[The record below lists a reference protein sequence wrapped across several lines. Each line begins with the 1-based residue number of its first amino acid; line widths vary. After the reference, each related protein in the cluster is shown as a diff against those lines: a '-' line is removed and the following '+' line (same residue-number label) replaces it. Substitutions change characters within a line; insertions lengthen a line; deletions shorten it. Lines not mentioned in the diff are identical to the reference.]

1 MSTASR
7 CGSCYSAAWKTAA
20 TELVKHTSTAT
31 KPATKAER
39 PRSRK
44 NRTGRIL
51 TCPRRA
57 HRPWHSLA
65 PMPTQRHART
75 PALGIDFGTS
85 NSAIASVG
93 ADGMARLVALEGAAT
108 NLPTAVFFNAE
119 DRSIHFGRDAIA
131 LYLAGVDGR
140 LMRSLKSLLGS
151 SLLQEQTAMPEGT
164 VSFQDVIAR
173 FLKELRSRAATQL
186 GHLPQRAV
194 IGRPVH
200 FVDDD
205 ETRDRQ
211 AQAALEAAAQAAG
224 FSDVAF
230 ELEPIAAA
238 FDYERR
244 VARETLTLVVDIGGG
259 TSDFSVLRLGP
270 ERAGHA
276 DRRGDILA
284 TTGVHIGGTDYD
296 RKLNLEQVMP
306 LLGFRHRGPLGREVP
321 SPVFFDLATWHL
333 INWMYTPR
341 MRRHAADLRTSYN
354 DLQMHARL
362 MTVLQER
369 LGHRLASAV
378 ELAKI
383 ETSQGAGTASIDLAA
398 LEPGL
403 RAGLTVPDMERHLA
417 DLLRQVVDCA
427 HECVRRAGV
436 QPGALDSIYLTGGS
450 SALRPFQRA
459 LALGFPGT
467 PLVEG
472 DLFGGVASG
481 LAYAGHQA
489 ASRA

>member
-1 MSTASR
+1 
-7 CGSCYSAAWKTAA
+7 
-20 TELVKHTSTAT
+20 
-31 KPATKAER
+31 
-39 PRSRK
+39 
-44 NRTGRIL
+44 
-51 TCPRRA
+51 
-57 HRPWHSLA
+57 
-65 PMPTQRHART
+65 MPTQRHART
-75 PALGIDFGTS
+75 SALGIDFGTS

-93 ADGMARLVALEGAAT
+93 TDGMARLVALEGTAT

-131 LYLAGVDGR
+131 LYLAGTDGR

-151 SLLQEQTAMPEGT
+151 SLLEEKTAVPEGM

-186 GHLPQRAV
+186 GHLPERAV

-200 FVDDD
+200 FVDGDAA
-205 ETRDRQ
+205 RDRQ
-211 AQAALEAAAQAAG
+211 AQAALKAAAKAAG
-224 FSDVAF
+224 FAEVAF

-270 ERAGHA
+270 ERAGRA
-276 DRRGDILA
+276 DRRSDILA

-306 LLGFRHRGPLGREVP
+306 LLGFRHHGPLGREVP
-321 SPVFFDLATWHL
+321 NPVFFDLSTWHL
-333 INWMYTPR
+333 INWAYTPK
-341 MRRHAADLRTSYN
+341 MRRHAADLRTSYS
-354 DLQMHARL
+354 DLRLHARL
-362 MTVLQER
+362 MTVLDER

-378 ELAKI
+378 EQAKI
-383 ETSQGAGTASIDLAA
+383 ETSRGVGIADIDLSA
-398 LEPGL
+398 LEHGL
-403 RAGLTVPDMERHLA
+403 HAGLTVPDMERHLA
-417 DLLRQVVDCA
+417 ALLAQVVDCA
-427 HECVRRAGV
+427 HACVRRAGV
-436 QPGALDSIYLTGGS
+436 HPAALDSIYLTGGS

-459 LALGFPGT
+459 LARSFSGT
-467 PLVEG
+467 ELLEG

-481 LAYAGHQA
+481 LAYAGVKAGLTAGHTA
-489 ASRA
+489 